1 MERSDL
7 SRHRRADLKICERRE
22 TVQGNPE
29 GCSVTLIEAEP
40 PDGPFPV
47 PLRNGVS

>member
-7 SRHRRADLKICERRE
+7 SRPRRADLKICERRE
-22 TVQGNPE
+22 TVQENSG
-29 GCSVTLIEAEP
+29 GCSVTLIKAEP
-40 PDGPFPV
+40 LDGPFPV